1 TYAWASLTAPGKVR
15 ARVIRSEAAVMR
27 VVRAPCV
34 EAPRIASRY
43 RSRIPATERGL
54 ATARAR
60 PQACRSSVSS
70 NGAQYRAAR
79 ALVMIVSDEYQGVAR
94 AASRTRRAASTALRW
109 LMV

>member
-1 TYAWASLTAPGKVR
+1 
-15 ARVIRSEAAVMR
+15 MR

-79 ALVMIVSDEYQGVAR
+79 ALVMIVSDEYQGR
-94 AASRTRRAASTALRW
+94 SEERRVGKECRGGWRRRPGRKKEEKEKQGGIQDGAGSVRRERR
-109 LMV
+109 